1 MWMHADPKKPA
12 ALLWL
17 ETTHCTSEPNA
28 TSLYFWLLCLFS
40 LADLVWTLET
50 KDKRLSSC
58 TDMGAHRI
66 RFVHTS
72 IFLLFIISWASQL
85 HQVTI
90 ASGMFVWILLFWS
103 LIPSTKDTMQIR
115 IKTFPLVDLMTPSV
129 IYFLNGIELGWYTIE
144 PILWSIQ
151 YQQ

>member
-1 MWMHADPKKPA
+1 MWIHADPKKPA

-17 ETTHCTSEPNA
+17 ETTHCTSEPDA

-85 HQVTI
+85 HQRCLFGFFYFGVSYQAQRTQCK
-90 ASGMFVWILLFWS
+90 SGSKPFLLWT
-103 LIPSTKDTMQIR
+103 LWHHQ
-115 IKTFPLVDLMTPSV
+115 
-129 IYFLNGIELGWYTIE
+129 
-144 PILWSIQ
+144 WSIFSMELSWDGIQ
-151 YQQ
+151 LNLFCEASNTNSNHAL